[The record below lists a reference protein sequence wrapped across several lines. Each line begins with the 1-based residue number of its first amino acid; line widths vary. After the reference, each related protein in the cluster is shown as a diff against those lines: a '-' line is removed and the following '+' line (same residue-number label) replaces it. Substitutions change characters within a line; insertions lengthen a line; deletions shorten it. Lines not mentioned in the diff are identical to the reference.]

1 MRILAISIRH
11 VVLELTLV
19 YVTFSMPECALTFR
33 FVEVPLTFVVRSISP
48 VLNAIAMS
56 EFLNIRII
64 VHGAVTVTLARSV
77 ASIITIGDFHLCRL
91 VPFLHLSSIY

>member
-33 FVEVPLTFVVRSISP
+33 FVEVPLAFVVRSISP

-56 EFLNIRII
+56 EFLNMSNNLPWAEEYEA
-64 VHGAVTVTLARSV
+64 AVLFADISGFSRLAESLKRE
-77 ASIITIGDFHLCRL
+77 LRL
-91 VPFLHLSSIY
+91 